1 MAPSSKNTPLQGRP
15 REKRSRSRVASPPAT
30 TTTSSGF
37 TPYLHTAQ
45 SSLLVP
51 PNLSID
57 ALMDKHTPNSASPP
71 SASSLHA
78 LHDSIHSL
86 VLSNVRSR
94 SDVCDRSMR
103 ELSRKKKLRADQQ
116 LDRERQQQEA
126 EQRKRARV
134 SKKNDAPRPP
144 AVGAHGLARQDGGQP
159 HEGMFIQSFHPLD
172 SLTDTLLSETSPTDS
187 PSAQVTAAKSEHD
200 NDSSSPSPSDTEHQP
215 APAPTIAHYET
226 FGSDPTQFDDPTI
239 YHIRDWTPDMSEE
252 EKRAIFSVARFP
264 HDDLHD
270 LTPGTP
276 PDMDFSIAKPA
287 TQINFSTFQA
297 YVEPYIRPLTE
308 EDVAFLKERG
318 DRVTPYLV
326 PPRGPMPYTEV
337 WAKEDGVSH
346 HDFNLRLASN
356 EPRGNIEDMND
367 DVAETAQIS
376 AGPLISRLLSSF
388 RHDPHVVKDDQS
400 SGNGDVSMTNGESTA
415 GGGQENEQNTNNE
428 EQSDALASVKP
439 ATYFPDQ
446 HKIPPNSGRDLGPLE
461 QRTLQE
467 LRYCGFITPEASPDY
482 DSQYD
487 DEVAARLR
495 YLQSELQRVAQE
507 NSCRKA
513 RVLELTEE
521 RMAMQEYSTIAD
533 DLDSQINQAYLKR
546 NRTMSKPKKGAG
558 KGRPGGT
565 GGVAMSRNL
574 VSEGVKMLMDRRK
587 EWRDLI
593 GPVVDFGQQR
603 IPKETVFDKEN
614 MERLEKIQADAGD
627 EEIE

>member
-1 MAPSSKNTPLQGRP
+1 MAPSSKNTASSARP
-15 REKRSRSRVASPPAT
+15 REKRSRSRATSPTSAT
-30 TTTSSGF
+30 ATATATAIAPPSSGS
-37 TPYLHTAQ
+37 TPYLHTAH
-45 SSLLVP
+45 SSLMVP
-51 PNLSID
+51 SNLSID
-57 ALMDKHTPNSASPP
+57 ALMDKHATNSTNPP

-78 LHDSIHSL
+78 LHDSIHSH
-86 VLSNVRSR
+86 VLPNVRSR
-94 SDVCDRSMR
+94 SDACDRSMR
-103 ELSRKKKLRADQQ
+103 ELSRKRKVRADQE
-116 LDRERQQQEA
+116 LDRERQEEEA
-126 EQRKRARV
+126 EQRKRVRL
-134 SKKNDAPRPP
+134 SKKNDSHRPP
-144 AVGAHGLARQDGGQP
+144 AVGAHGLARQDGQDL
-159 HEGMFIQSFHPLD
+159 HKD
-172 SLTDTLLSETSPTDS
+172 SPPPDS
-187 PSAQVTAAKSEHD
+187 PSAQVAAAKSDLDH
-200 NDSSSPSPSDTEHQP
+200 NSSSPAPSDAEHQP
-215 APAPTIAHYET
+215 PPAPSIAHYET
-226 FGSDPTQFDDPTI
+226 FGNDPTQFDDPTI
-239 YHIRDWTPDMSEE
+239 YHIRDWTPDMSDE
-252 EKRAIFSVARFP
+252 EKKAIFCVARFP

-270 LTPGTP
+270 LTPDTP
-276 PDMDFSIAKPA
+276 PDMDFSSAKPA
-287 TQINFSTFQA
+287 SQINFSTFQA

-318 DRVTPYLV
+318 DRVTPYLI

-376 AGPLISRLLSSF
+376 AGPLISRLMSGF
-388 RHDPHVVKDDQS
+388 RHDPHVTKDDQPN
-400 SGNGDVSMTNGESTA
+400 GNGDVSMTNGESTA
-415 GGGQENEQNTNNE
+415 GGQENEQNTNNE
-428 EQSDALASVKP
+428 EASDAVALFKP
-439 ATYFPDQ
+439 ATHFPDQ
-446 HKIPPNSGRDLGPLE
+446 HKIPLNVGRDFAPLE

-467 LRYCGFITPEASPDY
+467 LRYCGFVTPEATPDY

-507 NSCRKA
+507 NTARKA

-533 DLDSQINQAYLKR
+533 DLDSQINTAYLKR
-546 NRTMSKPKKGAG
+546 NRTMSKPKKGTG

-565 GGVAMSRNL
+565 GGVAISRNL

-587 EWRDLI
+587 EWRELI

-614 MERLEKIQADAGD
+614 MDRLEKVEADAGE

>member
-1 MAPSSKNTPLQGRP
+1 MAPSSKNTPSSARP
-15 REKRSRSRVASPPAT
+15 RETSASAMPSAT
-30 TTTSSGF
+30 PSAGASAAANAAPTT
-37 TPYLHTAQ
+37 TPYLHT
-45 SSLLVP
+45 SLLVLS

-57 ALMDKHTPNSASPP
+57 ALMEKHATNSTSPP

-78 LHDSIHSL
+78 LHDSIHL
-86 VLSNVRSR
+86 HVLPNVRSL
-94 SDVCDRSMR
+94 SDACDRSMR
-103 ELSRKKKLRADQQ
+103 ELSRKRKFRADQE
-116 LDRERQQQEA
+116 LDRERREDEA
-126 EQRKRARV
+126 DQRKRARHA
-134 SKKNDAPRPP
+134 KKNDSHRPP
-144 AVGAHGLARQDGGQP
+144 AVGAHGLARQDGQP
-159 HEGMFIQSFHPLD
+159 
-172 SLTDTLLSETSPTDS
+172 SPPPES
-187 PSAQVTAAKSEHD
+187 PSATKPALD
-200 NDSSSPSPSDTEHQP
+200 DDDSSPAPSDAEHQP
-215 APAPTIAHYET
+215 PPAPAIAHYET
-226 FGSDPTQFDDPTI
+226 FGNDPTQFDDPTI
-239 YHIRDWTPDMSEE
+239 YHIRDWTPDMTDE
-252 EKRAIFSVARFP
+252 EKKEIFCVARFP

-276 PDMDFSIAKPA
+276 PDMDFSSAKPA
-287 TQINFSTFQA
+287 SQINFSTFQA

-318 DRVTPYLV
+318 DRVTPYLI

-346 HDFNLRLASN
+346 HDFNLRLPPN

-376 AGPLISRLLSSF
+376 AGPLISRLMSGF
-388 RHDPHVVKDDQS
+388 RHDPHLHKDDQTN
-400 SGNGDVSMTNGESTA
+400 GNADTSMTNGESTA
-415 GGGQENEQNTNNE
+415 GGQENEQATNNDE
-428 EQSDALASVKP
+428 LSDAVASFKP
-439 ATYFPDQ
+439 ATHFPDH
-446 HKIPPNSGRDLGPLE
+446 HKIPLNAGRDFASLE

-467 LRYCGFITPEASPDY
+467 LRYCGFVTPEATPDY

-495 YLQSELQRVAQE
+495 YLQSELQRVSRE
-507 NSCRKA
+507 NAARKA

-533 DLDSQINQAYLKR
+533 DLDSQINTAYLKR

-565 GGVAMSRNL
+565 GGVAISRNL

-587 EWRDLI
+587 EWRELI

-614 MERLEKIQADAGD
+614 MERLEKVEADAG
-627 EEIE
+627 EEDIE

>member
-1 MAPSSKNTPLQGRP
+1 MAPSSKNTTSQGRP
-15 REKRSRSRVASPPAT
+15 REKRSRSRATSPTSTATNTASVGAST
-30 TTTSSGF
+30 T
-37 TPYLHTAQ
+37 TPYLHT
-45 SSLLVP
+45 SLQVLS

-57 ALMDKHTPNSASPP
+57 TLMDKHATNSLNPP

-78 LHDSIHSL
+78 LHDSINSH
-86 VLSNVRSR
+86 VLLNVRSR
-94 SDVCDRSMR
+94 SDACDRSMR
-103 ELSRKKKLRADQQ
+103 ELSRKRKIRADQEV
-116 LDRERQQQEA
+116 DRERQEEEA

-134 SKKNDAPRPP
+134 SKKNDSHRPP
-144 AVGAHGLARQDGGQP
+144 AVGAHGLARQDGQA
-159 HEGMFIQSFHPLD
+159 
-172 SLTDTLLSETSPTDS
+172 SPPPES
-187 PSAQVTAAKSEHD
+187 PSAAKSLPEQT
-200 NDSSSPSPSDTEHQP
+200 SSSPALSDAEHQP
-215 APAPTIAHYET
+215 PPAPAIAHYET
-226 FGSDPTQFDDPTI
+226 FGNDPTQFDDPTI
-239 YHIRDWTPDMSEE
+239 YHIRDWTPDMSDD
-252 EKRAIFSVARFP
+252 EKKAIFCVARFP

-276 PDMDFSIAKPA
+276 PDMDFSSAKPA
-287 TQINFSTFQA
+287 SQINFSTFQA

-318 DRVTPYLV
+318 DRVTPYLI
-326 PPRGPMPYTEV
+326 PPRGLMPYTEV

-346 HDFNLRLASN
+346 HDFNLRLPSN

-367 DVAETAQIS
+367 DVAETAQVS
-376 AGPLISRLLSSF
+376 AGPLISRLMSGF
-388 RHDPHVVKDDQS
+388 RHDPHVTKDDQS
-400 SGNGDVSMTNGESTA
+400 SGNADISMTNGEGTA
-415 GGGQENEQNTNNE
+415 GTQENEQNQSTE
-428 EQSDALASVKP
+428 EASDAVASFKP
-439 ATYFPDQ
+439 ATHFPDQ
-446 HKIPPNSGRDLGPLE
+446 HKIPPNVGRDFAPLE

-467 LRYCGFITPEASPDY
+467 LRYCGFVTPEATPDY

-495 YLQSELQRVAQE
+495 YLQSELQRVSRE
-507 NSCRKA
+507 NTSRKA

-533 DLDSQINQAYLKR
+533 DLDSQINTAYLKR
-546 NRTMSKPKKGAG
+546 NRTMSKPKKGAN

-565 GGVAMSRNL
+565 GGVAISRNL

-587 EWRDLI
+587 EWRELI

-614 MERLEKIQADAGD
+614 MERLETVEADAGE